1 MAPRRHGRC
10 PDTAESGAARSLAVT
25 ESKRPPDTN
34 NTKPSQ
40 NADARAVPG
49 PPVALVAGAGWNVRY
64 PAEALALSAGALA
77 VPAPWPAAGRRWP
90 SSNSSWVRRMRRSR
104 VISCLASST
113 QQMNSFRARG
123 MMSFQAS
130 SAVGLAISARA
141 QVCGMLVHCPTG
153 HSLAAHRATVAV
165 QGPACFTNSAAPI
178 AEYLRAGCQPVCAI
192 SGGQIIR
199 FGVATVIYRSW
210 VLSAIEYLELLAVAD
225 VAGRRA
231 HDN

>member
-1 MAPRRHGRC
+1 
-10 PDTAESGAARSLAVT
+10 
-25 ESKRPPDTN
+25 
-34 NTKPSQ
+34 
-40 NADARAVPG
+40 
-49 PPVALVAGAGWNVRY
+49 
-64 PAEALALSAGALA
+64 
-77 VPAPWPAAGRRWP
+77 
-90 SSNSSWVRRMRRSR
+90 
-104 VISCLASST
+104 
-113 QQMNSFRARG
+113 

-141 QVCGMLVHCPTG
+141 QVCGKLVHYPTG

>member
-1 MAPRRHGRC
+1 
-10 PDTAESGAARSLAVT
+10 
-25 ESKRPPDTN
+25 
-34 NTKPSQ
+34 
-40 NADARAVPG
+40 
-49 PPVALVAGAGWNVRY
+49 
-64 PAEALALSAGALA
+64 
-77 VPAPWPAAGRRWP
+77 
-90 SSNSSWVRRMRRSR
+90 
-104 VISCLASST
+104 
-113 QQMNSFRARG
+113 
-123 MMSFQAS
+123 
-130 SAVGLAISARA
+130 
-141 QVCGMLVHCPTG
+141 VHYPTG